1 MDEKLLGHEGG
12 DVPGGE
18 ILESYEAHEVV
29 ASLGVIPRTRSILPE
44 YKPCRKLPD
53 VRPSHVDEAAQQE
66 RDGGVV
72 VAVELLDNEAPDA
85 VDEQRPDARAADERP
100 VLVDHEVPDGG
111 EEDLDE

>member
-44 YKPCRKLPD
+44 YKPCKGIIKLEYGLT
-53 VRPSHVDEAAQQE
+53 RSCHTTIFYTAI
-66 RDGGVV
+66 
-72 VAVELLDNEAPDA
+72 
-85 VDEQRPDARAADERP
+85 
-100 VLVDHEVPDGG
+100 
-111 EEDLDE
+111 